1 MFHLVAVPYPG
12 RGHINPMMNLC
23 KLILA
28 SPMITAA
35 NRSISIT
42 FVVTEEWRDLMG
54 SDEICPESIRLETIP
69 NVLPSEKVRTDDIPG
84 FIDAAMNKMGE
95 PVDRLLDRLDL
106 PATAIIADTFLHW
119 AVDIGNRRNIPVASL
134 WTMSASVFAIL
145 HHFDLFVQ
153 NGHYPMDSS
162 ETTGDE
168 QLATYI
174 PGLAPIRLADLPT
187 IFHLKGRNLLD
198 KAIIGFSKVHRV
210 QFLVFTSFFD
220 LEPDVR
226 SSLKSQFPFPVLSV
240 GPLIPYRDLHHNNNN
255 QIISPSPEL
264 QWLDSQPH
272 SSVLYISLG
281 SFLSVSPEQMDDIA
295 AGIKESG
302 VSFIWVARGESS
314 RIRSYLGEDY
324 RGGLVV
330 EWCEQLRVLCH
341 SSIGG
346 FWSHCGWN
354 STMESIFAG
363 VPMIT
368 FPLHMDQVPN
378 SKLIVDDLKIGVR
391 MNNNNKKKKK
401 KNGYK
406 EEEMVKSL
414 MDENSGVRNKMV
426 KREMITEIVKNF
438 MDENNGERREMVI
451 RANELKE
458 MNRRAIGE
466 GGSSQ
471 LDLEFFIN
479 AISI

>member
-1 MFHLVAVPYPG
+1 MMVKAANDDGGRMFHLVAVPYPG
-12 RGHINPMMNLC
+12 RGHINPMINLC

-28 SPMITAA
+28 SPPMIA
-35 NRSISIT
+35 NRSIAIT
-42 FVVTEEWRDLMG
+42 FIVTEEWRDLLS
-54 SDEICPESIRLETIP
+54 SDENWPESIRLETIT
-69 NVLPSEKVRTDDIPG
+69 NVLPSEKVRTNDIPS
-84 FIDAAMNKMGE
+84 FIDAVFNKMGE
-95 PVDRLLDRLDL
+95 PVDNVLDRLEL
-106 PATAIIADTFLHW
+106 PATAIMADTFLHW
-119 AVDIGNRRNIPVASL
+119 AVDIGNRRNIPVVSL

-145 HHFDLFVQ
+145 YHFDLFVQ
-153 NGHYPMDSS
+153 NGHYPPIHISS
-162 ETTGDE
+162 ETTGGGGGGDE

-187 IFHLKGRNLLD
+187 IFHNKDRNHVD
-198 KAIIGFSKVHRV
+198 KAILGFSKVNRV

-240 GPLIPYRDLHHNNNN
+240 GPLIPYRDLHHNNNS
-255 QIISPSPEL
+255 QIISPTPSPEL
-264 QWLDSQPH
+264 QWLDSHPH

-281 SFLSVSPEQMDDIA
+281 SFLSVSPEQMDEIA
-295 AGIKESG
+295 AGMKESG

-314 RIRSYLGEDY
+314 RIRSYLGDDY

-368 FPLHMDQVPN
+368 FPLLIDQVPN

-391 MNNNNKKKKK
+391 MK
-401 KNGYK
+401 GYK
-406 EEEMVKSL
+406 EEMVKRERITEIVKCF
-414 MDENSGVRNKMV
+414 MDENSG
-426 KREMITEIVKNF
+426 
-438 MDENNGERREMVI
+438 ERRGMVI
-451 RANELKE
+451 RAKELKE
-458 MNRRAIGE
+458 MNHRAIDE
-466 GGSSQ
+466 GGSSR
-471 LDLEFFIN
+471 LDLESFIK